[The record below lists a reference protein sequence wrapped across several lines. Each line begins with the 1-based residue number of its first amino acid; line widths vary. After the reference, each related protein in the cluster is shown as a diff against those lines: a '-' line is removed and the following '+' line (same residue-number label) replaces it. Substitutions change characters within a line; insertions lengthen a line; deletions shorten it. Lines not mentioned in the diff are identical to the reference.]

1 MRTELFIA
9 KRYLFAK
16 KSHNVINII
25 SSISVIGIMVSTMG
39 LIIVL
44 SVFNGFSNL
53 VVSLYDS
60 FDPDIKITA
69 HTGKTFEPAGFNL
82 EKIKKIEGIDHL
94 AWTVEENALDKIQ

>member
-25 SSISVIGIMVSTMG
+25 SLISVIGIMVSTMG

-53 VVSLYDS
+53 VVSLYNS

-69 HTGKTFEPAGFNL
+69 LTGKTFEPAEINSAKLKLIAGVST
-82 EKIKKIEGIDHL
+82 L
-94 AWTVEENALDKIQ
+94 AWPI

>member
-1 MRTELFIA
+1 MRTEFFIA

-25 SSISVIGIMVSTMG
+25 SIISVIGITVSTMG

-53 VVSLYDS
+53 VISLYNS
-60 FDPDIKITA
+60 FDPDIKITSSI
-69 HTGKTFEPAGFNL
+69 GKTFDPNAIDID
-82 EKIKKIEGIDHL
+82 KIKKNSRGKRYL
-94 AWTVEENALDKIQ
+94 LFTGRKCVN